1 MRLEG
6 KLNPEQLDAVMH
18 TDGPVLILAGA
29 GSGKTRVI
37 TYRIAHMIDEGI
49 SPFNILAITFTNKA
63 AEEMRNRVDEIVGF
77 GADSVWVATFHST
90 CARILRRHIDVLG
103 YDTNFTIYDTDDT
116 KKIVTEILKKHNLN
130 PKDCPPKAI
139 LSEISSCKN
148 EMVTVEEYESM
159 AKETFEKNVAM
170 VYREYQKTLFDNNAL
185 DFDDLLLLT
194 VELFRKNSDILEN
207 YRNRFRYILVDEYQ
221 DTNTVQFS
229 FIKLL
234 ADKHKNLCVV
244 GDDDQSIYRFRGAN
258 IRNILDF
265 EKNYPD
271 AYVVKLEQ
279 NYRSTEN
286 ILNSANAVIANNRG
300 RKDKTL
306 WSQNGAGSKV
316 HFRRFDNSK
325 EEAQF
330 VADDIYT
337 KVRRR
342 DCLKKDCAIL
352 YRTNQQ
358 SREIEEAMLREN
370 IPYKIVGG
378 VNFYARREI
387 KDILAYLKTI
397 ANGNDNLNVERIVN
411 VPKRG
416 IGETS
421 MSKVRIYAENNEI
434 SLFEALLHADRVPSL
449 GKAASKMQDFATDIL
464 VFRER
469 IAEGEFDD
477 IPEIIGELID
487 KIDYTTYIKEIEDDE
502 EAKDRLANIDELI
515 SKAAYF
521 EEKYANDNPEAERG
535 PSLQEF
541 LNEVSLV
548 ADIDEVD
555 NDADRVL
562 MMTMHA
568 AKGLEFSQ
576 VYIVGME
583 DGLFPGDRAVI
594 SSSSEDMEEERRLAY
609 VGITRAKEDLTL
621 TAASS
626 RMVRGMWTSYPISR
640 FVREIPTELLDSSV
654 KLTRESVSIDEVP
667 SINLK
672 PNRLYSGYLSK
683 RTSSIEPSDKP
694 YASTNLYSKP
704 KAVAKVNVIGKE
716 VSYSDDTV
724 STKPKASSKYDFSK
738 GKDSSSDSVSKDS
751 KYSSYG
757 FDVKKYKGSEE
768 YKYKQE
774 TLKKGLEIAGIK
786 KGSEIQANNDFS
798 EGDRVNHIKF
808 GDGVIKKIDNS
819 GANTY
824 ITIEFEQYGQRILDS
839 RFAKLNRI

>member
-18 TDGPVLILAGA
+18 TEGPVLILAGA

-77 GADSVWVATFHST
+77 GADSIWVSTFHST

-116 KKIVTEILKKHNLN
+116 KKVVTEIIKKHNLN
-130 PKDCPPKAI
+130 PKDCPPKAV

-148 EMVTVEEYESM
+148 EMVSQEEYESM
-159 AKETFEKNVAM
+159 AKEPFEKNVAM
-170 VYREYQKTLFDNNAL
+170 IYREYRKTLFDNNAL

-194 VELFRKNSDILEN
+194 VELFRKNNDILEN

-234 ADKHKNLCVV
+234 ADKYKNLCVV

-286 ILNSANAVIANNRG
+286 ILNSANAVIANNTG
-300 RKDKTL
+300 RKEKTL
-306 WSQNGAGSKV
+306 WSQNGAGTKV
-316 HFRRFDNSK
+316 HFRRFENSK

-337 KVRRR
+337 KIRRR
-342 DCLKKDCAIL
+342 DCMKKECAIL

-358 SREIEEAMLREN
+358 SREIEEAMLKEN
-370 IPYKIVGG
+370 LPYKIVGG
-378 VNFYARREI
+378 VNFYSRREI

-434 SLFEALLHADRVPSL
+434 SLFEALLHADRVPTL
-449 GKAASKMQDFATDIL
+449 GKAASKMMDFAADIM

-469 IAEGEFDD
+469 INEGEFDD

-487 KIDYTTYIKEIEDDE
+487 RIDYTGYINETEDDE

-515 SKAAYF
+515 SKAAFF
-521 EEKYANDNPEAERG
+521 EEKYANDNPDAEKG
-535 PSLQEF
+535 PTLQEF
-541 LNEVSLV
+541 LNDVSLV

-555 NDADRVL
+555 TDADRVL
-562 MMTMHA
+562 MMTLHA

-583 DGLFPGDRAVI
+583 DGLFPGDRSI
-594 SSSSEDMEEERRLAY
+594 MSSSSEDMEEERRLAY

-621 TAASS
+621 TASAS
-626 RMVRGMWTSYPISR
+626 RMVRGMWTAFPISR

-654 KLTRESVSIDEVP
+654 RLTKETVLPDDLP
-667 SINLK
+667 PTTLK
-672 PNRLYSGYLSK
+672 PNRLYSGYLK
-683 RTSSIEPSDKP
+683 KPVSSIEPSNKP
-694 YASTNLYSKP
+694 YASTNLYTKP
-704 KAVAKVNVIGKE
+704 KAVAKVDVKGKE
-716 VSYSDDTV
+716 VSYSTGDFV
-724 STKPKASSKYDFSK
+724 SKPKASAKYDMS
-738 GKDSSSDSVSKDS
+738 
-751 KYSSYG
+751 G
-757 FDVKKYKGSEE
+757 FKGSEAYMRTNSSE
-768 YKYKQE
+768 KANLGLAG
-774 TLKKGLEIAGIK
+774 LKKG
-786 KGSEIQANNDFS
+786 SDFKDNGDYK
-798 EGDRVNHIKF
+798 EGEKVNHIKF
-808 GDGVIKKIDNS
+808 GDGVITKIDDS
-819 GANTY
+819 GQNKY
-824 ITIEFEQYGQRILDS
+824 ITIDFENYGQRILDA
-839 RFAKLNRI
+839 RYAKLNKL

>member
-18 TDGPVLILAGA
+18 TEGPLLILAGA

-63 AEEMRNRVDEIVGF
+63 AEEMRNRVDELVGF

-103 YDTNFTIYDTDDT
+103 YDSNFTIYDTDDT
-116 KKIVTEILKKHNLN
+116 KKVVTDIIKKHNIN
-130 PKDCPPKAI
+130 PKDCPPKAV
-139 LSEISSCKN
+139 LSQISSCKN
-148 EMVTVEEYESM
+148 EMILPDEYEET
-159 AKETFEKNVAM
+159 AKEDFEKNVAM
-170 VYREYQKTLFDNNAL
+170 IYREYQKILFDNNAL

-234 ADKHKNLCVV
+234 ADKYRNLCVV

-286 ILNSANAVIANNRG
+286 ILNSANAVIANNTG
-300 RKDKTL
+300 RKEKTL
-306 WSQNGAGSKV
+306 WSNNGAGSKV
-316 HFRRFDNSK
+316 HFRRFENSK
-325 EEAQF
+325 EEAGF

-342 DCLKKDCAIL
+342 DCLKKDIAIL

-370 IPYKIVGG
+370 MPYKIVGG
-378 VNFYARREI
+378 VNFYARKEI

-421 MSKVRIYAENNEI
+421 LAKARLYAENNDI
-434 SLFEALLHADRVPSL
+434 SLFEALLHADRIPSL
-449 GKAASKMQDFATDIL
+449 GKAASKMQDFATEIIL
-464 VFRER
+464 FRER
-469 IAEGEFDD
+469 INEEEFDD
-477 IPEIIGELID
+477 IPELISD
-487 KIDYTTYIKEIEDDE
+487 LLEKIKYADYIKENDDDD

-515 SKAAYF
+515 SKAAFF
-521 EEKYANDNPEAERG
+521 EEKYASDNPEAEKG

-541 LNEVSLV
+541 LNDVSLV
-548 ADIDEVD
+548 ADIDDVD
-555 NDADRVL
+555 SEADRVL
-562 MMTMHA
+562 MMTLHA
-568 AKGLEFSQ
+568 AKGLEFGH

-621 TAASS
+621 TASAS
-626 RMVRGMWTSYPISR
+626 RMVRGMWNTYPISR
-640 FVREIPTELLDSSV
+640 FVREIPEEMLDSSV
-654 KLTRESVSIDEVP
+654 KLTKQVTNFDEVAP
-667 SINLK
+667 ETPIK

-683 RTSSIEPSDKP
+683 GTANVKPSDRP
-694 YASTNLYSKP
+694 YASSGMFSKP
-704 KAVAKVNVIGKE
+704 KAVARVNVAGKE
-716 VSYSDDTV
+716 VSYSSGDISV
-724 STKPKASSKYDFSK
+724 NKPKASAKVSFVKSFDANAFSGKNIETSKPNTDINSN
-738 GKDSSSDSVSKDS
+738 
-751 KYSSYG
+751 
-757 FDVKKYKGSEE
+757 KKNEGSRPDISIAG
-768 YKYKQE
+768 
-774 TLKKGLEIAGIK
+774 LKKGSDIDNSAEYRI
-786 KGSEIQANNDFS
+786 
-798 EGDRVNHIKF
+798 GDRVSHVKF
-808 GDGVIKKIDNS
+808 GEGIITDIDKSGV
-819 GANTY
+819 NTY
-824 ITIEFEQYGQRILDS
+824 ISIDFEKYGIRILDA
-839 RFAKLNRI
+839 RFAKLKLI